1 MNQGLRFKT
10 AREYFE
16 LNQTEV
22 SEQTGI
28 SRNSISKIEGNR
40 VSKPHIDYVLF
51 LRNKGISIDWLIY
64 EKGEMLSESKQNYQ
78 NNEELSQAKEQIEEL
93 KKENFSIR
101 KELEELKE
109 FVRMQSLWMSRMGGV
124 ELGKFKASSSTANLF
139 VSYSAFDEEKTEEK
153 QVA

>member
-78 NNEELSQAKEQIEEL
+78 NNEELSKAKEQIEEL
-93 KKENFSIR
+93 KKENFSIKR
-101 KELEELKE
+101 ELEELKE
-109 FVRMQSLWMSRMGGV
+109 FVKMQSLWMSRIGGV
-124 ELGKFKASSSTANLF
+124 ELGKGKASSNTKANLF
-139 VSYSAFDEEKTEEK
+139 ISYSASKK
-153 QVA
+153 VAELKKVA